1 MCWRPRGAVEVN
13 VQYLILFLRSL
24 LFSIY
29 SLTLIGL
36 ASLLCLFLLIFPLR
50 YRHQLIRFF
59 LRLYLSGLKIICGL
73 DYQVEGLDNVPDHRF
88 GIIFSKHQSAW
99 ETFFLPII
107 FHDPAVIAKRE
118 LLWVPFYGWGLAA
131 VDPILINRSDKST
144 AMQQIIRKGKKCLQ
158 QGRWILVFP
167 EGTRTV
173 FGTAGKYHL
182 GGARLAAAT
191 DALVIPVAHNAG
203 YFWPRRGFIKKPG
216 TVTVV
221 IGPAIESKGRSPDE
235 IMASAK
241 SWIETTML
249 RIGSLVDKPASE

>member
-1 MCWRPRGAVEVN
+1 MHQLN
-13 VQYLILFLRSL
+13 LFLRSL
-24 LFSIY
+24 LFSIC
-29 SLTLIGL
+29 SLTLIVTF
-36 ASLLCLFLLIFPLR
+36 SLLCLFWLPFPLR
-50 YRHQLIRFF
+50 YRHRLLRFF
-59 LRLYLSGLKIICGL
+59 LYLYLGALKTICRL
-73 DYQVEGLDNVPDHRF
+73 DYRIEGLENIPDHRF

-99 ETFFLPII
+99 ETFFLPTI

-118 LLWVPFYGWGLAA
+118 LLWIPFYGWGLAA
-131 VDPILINRSDKST
+131 ADPILINRSDKST

-167 EGTRTV
+167 EGTRTA

-191 DALVIPVAHNAG
+191 EAPVIPVAHNAG

-221 IGPAIESKGRSPDE
+221 IGPVIESKGRAPDE
-235 IMASAK
+235 IMESAK
-241 SWIETTML
+241 SWIETTMA
-249 RIGSLVDKPASE
+249 RINSLVNKPAS